1 MPDSAGS
8 GSSVLSVVKRAE
20 TERQVRDAL
29 SHLNDPSHLQ
39 RHPLTR
45 FVQVE
50 SSSRPSNLGRALRQ
64 TILDA
69 IESLR
74 PACRKPRARV
84 RRARVRW
91 YQAGSVI
98 PT

>member
-1 MPDSAGS
+1 MPEGPFDSAS
-8 GSSVLSVVKRAE
+8 HFA
-20 TERQVRDAL
+20 RQVRGAL
-29 SHLNDPSHLQ
+29 AHLHELAYLQ
-39 RHPLTR
+39 ARALALLIRSNTGA
-45 FVQVE
+45 
-50 SSSRPSNLGRALRQ
+50 RPPRLGRALRQ